1 MPTPHTTLAWMAEGN
16 ALCLRALDGLDETSY
31 GAPSLLP
38 GWTRKHVVAHLAG
51 NAEALG
57 NLVQWARTGEPT
69 PMYSSPE
76 QRTATIESGATL
88 PGAQLTTWFTD
99 SARALTDAMATLTED
114 QWSALVVTVQGRT
127 VPASETPWMRSRE
140 VMVHA
145 VDLGTGV
152 RFTDLPTAFLTELR
166 ADIRTKRGPDTL
178 PITQGHPAEVT
189 AYLAG
194 RPYSGVTTTNGTP
207 AEPLPPWL

>member
-1 MPTPHTTLAWMAEGN
+1 MNTPHTTLAWMAEGT

-38 GWTRKHVVAHLAG
+38 GWSRKQVVAHLAG

-57 NLVQWARTGEPT
+57 NLVHWARTGEPT

-76 QRTATIESGATL
+76 QRTATIESGGTL
-88 PGAQLTTWFTD
+88 SGDRLTAWFTD
-99 SARALTDAMATLTED
+99 SARTLADAMATLTEE
-114 QWSALVVTVQGRT
+114 QWSAQVVTVQGRT

-145 VDLGTGV
+145 VDLGAGV
-152 RFTDLPTAFLTELR
+152 RFMDLPTAFLTELR
-166 ADIRTKRGPDTL
+166 ADILTRRGQNAVPVTH
-178 PITQGHPAEVT
+178 GHPADVT

-194 RPYSGVTTTNGTP
+194 RPHSGVTTTDGAP
-207 AEPLPPWL
+207 AEPLPPWM